1 MQTNAILT
9 ATSTAG
15 KKINTTITYLRP
27 EQKSHASELAIAL
40 NALTT
45 NTYVS
50 TQVNEMNIDPSA
62 SGNKPSPTVTLASNL
77 RLTDNR
83 YFVDVLTSDIP
94 TTYLKLTGSYKQSS
108 NVIGIF
114 KEPIDSSTQ
123 ETYPLPE
130 GVIAA
135 FIIATKTNYDGYS
148 DIQMYLTA
156 PETTNYAA
164 LYQNANLT
172 P

>member
-50 TQVNEMNIDPSA
+50 TQINEMNIDPT
-62 SGNKPSPTVTLASNL
+62 SGKQDPSVTTATNL
-77 RLTDNR
+77 RLEESI
-83 YFVDVLTSDIP
+83 YFLDIIASDIP
-94 TTYLKLTGSYKQSS
+94 VENIYLTGKYTEGSANRAVFQTSTMTPIQPPAGVLATYLVATQSAYNSGANKQFALIS
-108 NVIGIF
+108 
-114 KEPIDSSTQ
+114 
-123 ETYPLPE
+123 
-130 GVIAA
+130 
-135 FIIATKTNYDGYS
+135 
-148 DIQMYLTA
+148 
-156 PETTNYAA
+156 PETANYNA
-164 LYQNANLT
+164 LYLDVTNIT